1 MNASAVLPT
10 HATFPVEIAVAGL
23 LFDMD
28 GVLVQST
35 DGDERCWT
43 RWAAHHGFAATFEL
57 HRTHGRRA
65 ADTIQEYC
73 PHLDARAIADHLAQ
87 LDLFAA
93 ESWMELSRIP
103 ESSPCW
109 LRSRPTAGPL

>member
-10 HATFPVEIAVAGL
+10 PATFQVEIAVAGL

-35 DGDERCWT
+35 EGDERCWT
-43 RWAAHHGFAATFEL
+43 RWAARHGFAATFEL

-65 ADTIQEYC
+65 ADTIREYC
-73 PHLDARAIADHLAQ
+73 PKLDVRGLTDHLAQ
-87 LDLFAA
+87 LDSFAA
-93 ESWMELSRIP
+93 EELQGVVAYP
-103 ESSPCW
+103 GVVACW
-109 LRSRPTAGPL
+109 LRSHLTDGLL